1 MRSWAAT
8 LKPHGLVRMTTDVD
22 IAVAADPDNNPRWVA
37 ALAEL
42 PGGVAAELA
51 GEIDPFEGD
60 LLHAIRIND

>member
-1 MRSWAAT
+1 
-8 LKPHGLVRMTTDVD
+8 MTTDVD